1 MTRQEAEDLLVESN
15 PKALFLDGFDAAI
28 IGISER
34 INFPPVVTYNK
45 EKIIEILAE
54 QMVPD
59 EDDIEMHGDEQSAKE
74 FLAIEYFDFNVA
86 GAYMG
91 EGTPLITTTNAETVL

>member
-34 INFPPVVTYNK
+34 INFPPLVTYNR

-54 QMVPD
+54 QMEPD
-59 EDDIEMHGDEQSAKE
+59 ADDIEMHGDKESAKQ
-74 FLAIEYFDFNVA
+74 FLAIEYFEFNVA

-91 EGTPLITTTNAETVL
+91 EGTPLITTTSSEF

>member
-54 QMVPD
+54 QMMPD
-59 EDDIEMHGDEQSAKE
+59 ENDIEIHGDEETARY
-74 FLAIEYFDFNVA
+74 FLAVEHFDFNVA

-91 EGTPLITTTNAETVL
+91 EGTPLITTTSSEF